1 MSRNFSILHA
11 TLSSPFA
18 RAFAFFA
25 CILLSYL
32 RRKKERKGLL
42 RVIFC
47 DKLKKNEE
55 IFNSIFTNGT
65 NLVISRNRPVFLS
78 YSNPRFPKG
87 KPKERSFFPALKN
100 LFDVFGNSSLYKTA
114 TFPFSLSLSSL
125 SLGKISRILVKDS

>member
-1 MSRNFSILHA
+1 MSRNSSILHA

-55 IFNSIFTNGT
+55 IFNSIFTNV
-65 NLVISRNRPVFLS
+65 VISRNRPVFLS
-78 YSNPRFPKG
+78 YSNPRLPKG

-114 TFPFSLSLSSL
+114 IFPFSLSLSSL